1 MFKTI
6 KNMTVKKQ
14 LLNGFGGVCILM
26 VIISIASIVE
36 MRFISKDINN
46 IVDDRWPKTVWAN
59 DIADN
64 VNLNARALRNMI
76 LTEDR
81 KEIDKQLDRIKE
93 ADKVIK
99 ERMENL
105 DKTVASEKGKEILKA
120 LEDSEAAYH
129 SELNVELK
137 LIEGGKKELA
147 IKHLFTTLRLV
158 QATYFKAIDE
168 MIKYQGSLMV
178 KSGND
183 AAQNVT
189 NMIIL
194 SLILTAAG
202 ILLAVVTSLWIVRSI
217 TKPINEAVVLTTRVA
232 EGDLTVNLEA
242 GSTNEIGQL
251 ITSIKNMVEKLK
263 TIISDLTSS
272 STNMA
277 SSSYELSASSEQMS
291 RGVTE
296 QSDRALQ
303 IATASNELSQTI
315 VDVAKNASNIA
326 TSATETAKAA
336 KEGELIVIKSIQ
348 EVKAIADT
356 VNDSAKLMI
365 SLGERSK
372 QIGDIVSVIKDIAD
386 QTNLLALN
394 AAIEAARAGE
404 QGRGFAVVADEVR
417 KLAERTAKATS
428 EIGAMISAIQEEMG
442 KAVASMECGTK
453 RVEVGVEF
461 SAKAGEA
468 LRRIVGSIDELQSMV
483 QQIAAATEEMS
494 TASEQIGGA
503 IEAIATVSKETSSS
517 SGQIAQSSSDL
528 ARLATNLKGV
538 VQQFKV

>member
-105 DKTVASEKGKEILKA
+105 HKTVASEKGKEILKA

-147 IKHLFTTLRLV
+147 TKHLFTTLRLV

-428 EIGAMISAIQEEMG
+428 EIGAMISAIQEETG
-442 KAVASMECGTK
+442 KAVASMEYGTK

>member
-105 DKTVASEKGKEILKA
+105 HKSVASEKGKEILKA

-428 EIGAMISAIQEEMG
+428 EIGAMISAIQEETG
-442 KAVASMECGTK
+442 KAVASMEYGTK

>member
-105 DKTVASEKGKEILKA
+105 HKTVASEKGKEILKA

-428 EIGAMISAIQEEMG
+428 EIGAMISAIQEETG
-442 KAVASMECGTK
+442 KAVASMEYGTK